1 MCAFSYYTMFEVL
14 CILEQQMVAAN
25 LYTVISCTRIGSSP
39 AVGEGYLWVVPINHR
54 RRSRS
59 GWSGFNRTIF

>member
-39 AVGEGYLWVVPINHR
+39 EVGEGYLWVVPINAC
-54 RRSRS
+54 
-59 GWSGFNRTIF
+59 IFLHAIHSFAR